1 MATSHIAPVLEQ
13 RIRELNKKI
22 DSKILRG
29 KPYKTEA
36 REHRALL
43 SRMKGM
49 THRNAF
55 SHSFSFLSFLF

>member
-1 MATSHIAPVLEQ
+1 MATTHIAPVLEK
-13 RIRELNKKI
+13 RIQELNKKI

-43 SRMKGM
+43 SRIKGM
-49 THRNAF
+49 THRSIF
-55 SHSFSFLSFLF
+55 SHSFSFLSVLF